1 MTSLLATATTAVIAA
16 LTGVPGIPA
25 PQRIRLR
32 ALPEGTLRAVVVR
45 PAQAEVLQ
53 ESLSGYPVSWQI
65 SMAVECYAKASAHE
79 TPDAA
84 IDALL
89 QAVYAAIATDL
100 TLGGRVV
107 NVSIGHVV
115 YDFDAAA
122 DESACATLHLSILQ
136 QAAPGTF

>member
-1 MTSLLATATTAVIAA
+1 MTSLLATATTAVIAT
-16 LTGVPGIPA
+16 LTGVPGVPV

-32 ALPEGTLRAVVVR
+32 PLPEGTMRAVVVR

-65 SMAVECYAKASAHE
+65 SMAVECYAKATQHE

-84 IDALL
+84 IDAVL
-89 QAVYAAIATDL
+89 QAVYAAIAKDL
-100 TLGGRVV
+100 TLGSRVI
-107 NVSIGHVV
+107 NISIGHVV
-115 YDFDAAA
+115 YDFDADA
-122 DESACATLHLSILQ
+122 DQFACATLHLSILQ